1 LPHFSG
7 KCYDIDSP
15 MPAET
20 AYHPRIGVPYRSA
33 SEEKAGKREA
43 YDKYLRAIETAGGEP
58 VEISL
63 SLDASA
69 LRRAAESV
77 DAFVLPGSNCDVD
90 PARFHAQPHPKTS
103 ADDPLRETTDTTL
116 LEEAFRTGKPVLA
129 ICYGMQHLNVFLG
142 GTLVQDIAS
151 EIGSSIEHVWHRKI
165 AGTEE
170 PFHAIEI
177 TPGSR
182 LEELAAAQTANVN
195 SSHHQSVLEPGR
207 GLRISA
213 RAPDGVVEAIE
224 WTGPEWV
231 IGAEWHPERMAGSDV
246 RTQSRANPEDVAGIR
261 LAQRLFEQFIAAART
276 ASLHA
281 RTA

>member
-1 LPHFSG
+1 MSV
-7 KCYDIDSP
+7 
-15 MPAET
+15 ET
-20 AYHPRIGVPYRSA
+20 THRPRIGVPYRAA

-43 YDKYLRAIETAGGEP
+43 YDKYLRAIEAAGGQP

-63 SLDASA
+63 SLDANA
-69 LRRAAESV
+69 LRRAAESA
-77 DAFVLPGSNCDVD
+77 DAFVLPGSNCDVE
-90 PARFHAQPHPKTS
+90 PARYLAEPHPL
-103 ADDPLRETTDTTL
+103 AGRVDPLRENTDTVL
-116 LEEAFRTGKPVLA
+116 LQEAFRTGKPVLA

-142 GTLVQDIAS
+142 GTLVQDIDS
-151 EIGSSIEHVWHRKI
+151 EIGSSIEHVWHKEI

-170 PFHAIEI
+170 PNHPIEI

-182 LEELAAAQTANVN
+182 LAELIDAQARSQTIEVN
-195 SSHHQSVLEPGR
+195 SSHHQSVRGPGR

-231 IGAEWHPERMAGSDV
+231 LGVEWHPERMVGPPMGPAKSEPS
-246 RTQSRANPEDVAGIR
+246 TKSEPTAKSRDVADIR
-261 LAQRLFEQFIAAART
+261 FAQRMFEQFIAAART

-281 RTA
+281 RPA